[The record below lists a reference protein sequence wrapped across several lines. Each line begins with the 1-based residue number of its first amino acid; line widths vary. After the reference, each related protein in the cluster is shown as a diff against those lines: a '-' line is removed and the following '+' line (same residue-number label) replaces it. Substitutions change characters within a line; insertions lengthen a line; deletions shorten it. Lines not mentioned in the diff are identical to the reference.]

1 MPSCI
6 AAPLGDAMDASYDEV
21 AEELHTMHDMNSI
34 DSMPENA
41 VYAPKQLIEILDL
54 FTHFSILTHQ
64 QIVRLV
70 PPHECVVS
78 SIDLIRQQ
86 LLCQLPV
93 LAVRLQYEH
102 MRKHS
107 GAHIQY
113 IYVPALNGSALGHFV
128 DLLEAAWE
136 RPLDPKFS
144 SVFAKCFVYCGCYIK
159 CHTLPTCTCSC
170 YSLLL
175 LLLLLPLLSASAPAC
190 VTLILSAQAR
200 V

>member
-21 AEELHTMHDMNSI
+21 AEELRTRHDMDSI
-34 DSMPENA
+34 DPMS
-41 VYAPKQLIEILDL
+41 VYAPKQLLEILDL
-54 FTHFSILTHQ
+54 FIHFSVLTHQ

-70 PPHECVVS
+70 PPHEHVVS
-78 SIDLIRQQ
+78 SFDLIRQQ

-93 LAVRLQYEH
+93 LAVRLQYEN
-102 MRKHS
+102 MRRHS

-113 IYVPALNGSALGHFV
+113 IYIPALNGSALGHFV

-159 CHTLPTCTCSC
+159 CHTRRRCRL
-170 YSLLL
+170 
-175 LLLLLPLLSASAPAC
+175 C
-190 VTLILSAQAR
+190 V
-200 V
+200 

>member
-1 MPSCI
+1 MSSCI
-6 AAPLGDAMDASYDEV
+6 TTPLGDRMDASYDEV
-21 AEELHTMHDMNSI
+21 AEELHTIHDMNSI
-34 DSMPENA
+34 DLMPENG
-41 VYAPKQLIEILDL
+41 VYTPKQLIEILDL
-54 FTHFSILTHQ
+54 FTHFSILNHQ
-64 QIVRLV
+64 EIVRLV
-70 PPHECVVS
+70 PPQEHLVS
-78 SIDLIRQQ
+78 CIDLIRQQ

-102 MRKHS
+102 MRRHS

-113 IYVPALNGSALGHFV
+113 IYIPALNGSALGHFV

-159 CHTLPTCTCSC
+159 CHTRRRCRL
-170 YSLLL
+170 
-175 LLLLLPLLSASAPAC
+175 
-190 VTLILSAQAR
+190 R

>member
-6 AAPLGDAMDASYDEV
+6 AAPLGDMMDASYDEV
-21 AEELHTMHDMNSI
+21 AEELRTRHDMDCI
-34 DSMPENA
+34 DPMSVNA
-41 VYAPKQLIEILDL
+41 VYAPKQLLEILDL
-54 FTHFSILTHQ
+54 FIRFSVLTHQ

-78 SIDLIRQQ
+78 SIDITRQQ
-86 LLCQLPV
+86 LLRELPV
-93 LAVRLQYEH
+93 VAVRLQYEH

-113 IYVPALNGSALGHFV
+113 IYVPALNGSALAHFV
-128 DLLEAAWE
+128 HLLEAAWE

-159 CHTLPTCTCSC
+159 CHTRRRCRL
-170 YSLLL
+170 
-175 LLLLLPLLSASAPAC
+175 
-190 VTLILSAQAR
+190 R